1 VPTGILKSERK
12 RGLVDELTRTVF
24 EVDGHPVFTE
34 ARPEHSD
41 GPLRLYCVF
50 NEVPYE
56 DWGDDRWAYVV
67 TAGSRSLYRWSIIFA
82 ILRVRLDSN
91 QYLITEEDRP
101 ISNYSVLFKSPFHAA

>member
-12 RGLVDELTRTVF
+12 RGSVDELTLTVF

-34 ARPEHSD
+34 ARPEHSE

-56 DWGDDRWAYVV
+56 DWGYD
-67 TAGSRSLYRWSIIFA
+67 GHMWSQREGGAFF
-82 ILRVRLDSN
+82 VGPS
-91 QYLITEEDRP
+91 
-101 ISNYSVLFKSPFHAA
+101 SSPS